1 MEKKRMLAKA
11 ETLREL
17 LKIVK
22 SANNYGYE
30 MASKVSMAS
39 NILGV
44 AVEIVFLLISPT
56 LHR

>member
-1 MEKKRMLAKA
+1 MGKKIKLAKA

-30 MASKVSMAS
+30 MVSKVSMRS
-39 NILGV
+39 YEDGGGY
-44 AVEIVFLLISPT
+44 IVMMAKVVDNA
-56 LHR
+56 

>member
-1 MEKKRMLAKA
+1 MEKRRMLAEA

-30 MASKVSMAS
+30 MASKVSKRSYEDGGGYIAMMSKEVNNA
-39 NILGV
+39 
-44 AVEIVFLLISPT
+44 
-56 LHR
+56 